1 MKRTIAIVLAAAA
14 FGGCKKDKAD
24 KPTTGSGSAATPV
37 EPPKTRPSQQ
47 PQPQLPALEL
57 PADPKRAEKVAL
69 GHALFFD
76 KQLSGNSD
84 RSCYSCHQN
93 EDGTGGHDPVAIGS
107 GDKKLTR
114 HSPVIWTLDYGV
126 SLVYDTLGDREQRR

>member
-1 MKRTIAIVLAAAA
+1 MKRTLVIVLAAAA
-14 FGGCKKDKAD
+14 FGGCKKKESD
-24 KPTTGSGSAATPV
+24 KPATGSGSTGSA
-37 EPPKTRPSQQ
+37 EQPKQRPSQL

-76 KQLSGNSD
+76 KRLSGNND

-114 HSPVIWTLDYGV
+114 HAPALWNVG
-126 SLVYDTLGDREQRR
+126 